1 MQLALNFIIL
11 KLSKSGFKTIYT
23 PINPTKIADHL
34 LIPIFSFKKIIAKI
48 DIKKGLEKNK
58 AFAIA
63 SDIKVKER

>member
-1 MQLALNFIIL
+1 M
-11 KLSKSGFKTIYT
+11 YT
-23 PINPTKIADHL
+23 PTNPMKIALHR